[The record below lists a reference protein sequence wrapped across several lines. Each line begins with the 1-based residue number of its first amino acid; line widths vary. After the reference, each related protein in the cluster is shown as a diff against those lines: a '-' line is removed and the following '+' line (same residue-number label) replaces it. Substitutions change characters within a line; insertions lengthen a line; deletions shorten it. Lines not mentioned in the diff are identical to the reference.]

1 MGAVTNQ
8 IRMNHRTGPLPVPAT
23 ATAVAAL
30 RRLGFWG
37 SILLP
42 VAYLPILYGM
52 GGSERILAVLGLLA
66 INVACLIAGHQ
77 YQS

>member
-1 MGAVTNQ
+1 
-8 IRMNHRTGPLPVPAT
+8 MNHRTGPLPLPSTET
-23 ATAVAAL
+23 ALAAL

-42 VAYLPILYGM
+42 AAYLPVLYTM
-52 GGSERILAVLGLLA
+52 SGSERTLAVLGLLA
-66 INVACLIAGHQ
+66 VNVACLIAGHQ

>member
-1 MGAVTNQ
+1 
-8 IRMNHRTGPLPVPAT
+8 MNHRIGPLSVPST
-23 ATAVAAL
+23 TTAVAAL

-42 VAYLPILYGM
+42 AAYLPVLYGM
-52 GGSERILAVLGLLA
+52 GGSERTLAVLGLLA
-66 INVACLIAGHQ
+66 VNVACLIAGHQ

>member
-1 MGAVTNQ
+1 
-8 IRMNHRTGPLPVPAT
+8 MNHRIGPLSVPKK

-30 RRLGFWG
+30 QRLGFWG

>member
-1 MGAVTNQ
+1 
-8 IRMNHRTGPLPVPAT
+8 MNHRTGPRSLPSVQT
-23 ATAVAAL
+23 TLAAL

-42 VAYLPILYGM
+42 MAYLPVLYAMSGN
-52 GGSERILAVLGLLA
+52 ERTLAVLGLLA
-66 INVACLIAGHQ
+66 VNVACLIAGHQ

>member
-42 VAYLPILYGM
+42 AAYLPVLYGM
-52 GGSERILAVLGLLA
+52 SGSERTQALLVLLAVN
-66 INVACLIAGHQ
+66 IVCLIAGHQ